1 MKNTKQQ
8 FNKITALY
16 CRLSRDDDV
25 QGDSMSIQNQKD
37 MLKRYAD
44 EKGHTNCMY
53 FVDDGV
59 SGTTFEREGFQSMIA
74 EIENGRIGTV
84 IVKDLSRLGREYLQ
98 TGYYTEILF
107 PKYDVRFIAVNDNVD
122 SDGGDNEFAPFKNI
136 INEWYAKDISRKIR
150 SSFRTKALNGEFFR
164 PTAPYGYRKSPENKH
179 KLIPDENAPIVKRM
193 FQMALEG
200 ANCSTIA
207 RTFEAE
213 KIPIP
218 GAYARDIQGIV
229 HKTNVKH
236 PYAWCQPTVRFILS
250 NEVYIGTIVNNITTT
265 KSFKNKKR
273 IRNTDDEHIKI
284 ENMHEPLVDKET
296 FYTVQERIAV
306 KRPNGN
312 NPDSIFRGLLKCGGC
327 GGNLVFGKASGRRK
341 SHYYRC
347 GKYVRYRREFCSP
360 HTVNLDTFSELI
372 MYDINTHINFVKED
386 KEKYAVRLMEHFNNS
401 ENDNILSDK
410 RELKRIDNR
419 IGELTLLI
427 QKIYEDKT
435 FGRITD
441 EIYTSMYSN
450 MSDELS
456 SLQKEKKQIEG
467 KVKQHSFCEKSID
480 DFIALIE
487 QYSPVKKLDA
497 VLLNNLIE
505 KIIVHERQCI
515 DGETIMPVEI
525 YYRFVGKINES
536 TTDMTVTKYVKS
548 TK

>member
-16 CRLSRDDDV
+16 CRLSRDDDFE
-25 QGDSMSIQNQKD
+25 GDSMSIQNQKN

-44 EKGHTNCMY
+44 ENGHTNCVY

-74 EIENGRIGTV
+74 EIENGKIGTV

-98 TGYYTEILF
+98 TGYYTEIMF

-122 SDGGDNEFAPFKNI
+122 SNNGDNEFAPFKNI
-136 INEWYAKDISRKIR
+136 INEWYARDISRKVR
-150 SSFRTKALNGEFFR
+150 SSFRTKALNGEFFG
-164 PTAPYGYRKSPENKH
+164 TTTPYGYRKSPENKH
-179 KLIPDENAPIVKRM
+179 KLIPDEHAHIVQRM

-200 ANCSTIA
+200 ANCNTIA
-207 RTFEAE
+207 RTFKAE

-218 GAYARDIQGIV
+218 GAYTRDMQGIV
-229 HKTNVKH
+229 HKTNVKY
-236 PYAWCQPTVRFILS
+236 PYDWEQPTVRYILS
-250 NEVYIGTIVNNITTT
+250 NEVYIGTVVNNVTTT

-273 IRNTDDEHIKI
+273 VHTADGEQIKV

-296 FYTVQERIAV
+296 FYTVQQRIAV
-306 KRPNGN
+306 KKPCGN

-327 GGNLVFGKASGRRK
+327 GGNLVFGKACGRRK
-341 SHYYRC
+341 SHFYRC
-347 GKYVRYRREFCSP
+347 GKYVSHRREICSP
-360 HTVNLDTFSELI
+360 HTVNLDTFAELI
-372 MYDINTHINFVKED
+372 LYDINTHINFVKED
-386 KEKYAVRLMEHFNNS
+386 KEKYAARLMEHFNNS
-401 ENDNILSDK
+401 SNANVQSDK
-410 RELKRIDNR
+410 KNLQRIDNR
-419 IGELTLLI
+419 ISELTLLI

-450 MSDELS
+450 MSSELS
-456 SLQKEKKQIEG
+456 SLQKEKEQIES
-467 KVKQHSFCEKSID
+467 KVNQHSACEKSIN

-487 QYSPVKKLDA
+487 QYAPVKKLDA

-505 KIIVHERQCI
+505 KIVVHERQVV

-525 YYRFVGKINES
+525 YYRFVGRIDE
-536 TTDMTVTKYVKS
+536 TPTDMVLTGRIGRTK
-548 TK
+548 